1 MDNRQRSYIAIDLKS
16 FYASVECVDRGLD
29 PLDTNLVVADSSR
42 TQKTICLAVSPRM
55 KEYGLKGRP
64 RLFEVVQRIR
74 EVNIARSRNAPGGKF
89 TGRSYSAMELASHP
103 EMAVDYVVAKPR
115 MAEYLRKSA
124 QIYKVYL
131 RYISPEDIHVY
142 SIDEVFIDV
151 TSYLRSYGVT
161 PHELALRIIRD
172 VLATTGITAT
182 AGIGTNMYLC
192 KVAMDIVAKKMAPD
206 KDGVRIAELDEMSY
220 RHMLWDHRPLTDFW
234 RIGRGISRRLEQ
246 YGITTM
252 GDVARCSIDNEEL
265 LYSMF
270 GVNAELLID
279 HAWGWEPVTMD
290 MVKAYRPENRSMGSG
305 QVLSCAYTADKA
317 RVVALEMAETLS
329 LELFRKGCVTDRIML
344 GVGYDASSLT
354 DPDIAMR
361 YHGRVS
367 SDFYGRPVPY
377 HTHVTANLSEYTS
390 STSMIVQA
398 VSELFDGSVNHD
410 LLVRRL
416 TVTAMRVADEKT
428 MHRSGSDT
436 SQLELFVDYDKLQ
449 AERKEKEQKMK
460 RERSLQQALLRIKD
474 TYGKN
479 AILRGLNYAEGA
491 TRRERNFQIGGHKA

>member
-1 MDNRQRSYIAIDLKS
+1 
-16 FYASVECVDRGLD
+16 
-29 PLDTNLVVADSSR
+29 
-42 TQKTICLAVSPRM
+42 
-55 KEYGLKGRP
+55 
-64 RLFEVVQRIR
+64 
-74 EVNIARSRNAPGGKF
+74 
-89 TGRSYSAMELASHP
+89 
-103 EMAVDYVVAKPR
+103 
-115 MAEYLRKSA
+115 
-124 QIYKVYL
+124 
-131 RYISPEDIHVY
+131 
-142 SIDEVFIDV
+142 
-151 TSYLRSYGVT
+151 
-161 PHELALRIIRD
+161 
-172 VLATTGITAT
+172 
-182 AGIGTNMYLC
+182 
-192 KVAMDIVAKKMAPD
+192 
-206 KDGVRIAELDEMSY
+206 
-220 RHMLWDHRPLTDFW
+220 
-234 RIGRGISRRLEQ
+234 
-246 YGITTM
+246 
-252 GDVARCSIDNEEL
+252 
-265 LYSMF
+265 
-270 GVNAELLID
+270 
-279 HAWGWEPVTMD
+279 
-290 MVKAYRPENRSMGSG
+290 
-305 QVLSCAYTADKA
+305 
-317 RVVALEMAETLS
+317 
-329 LELFRKGCVTDRIML
+329 ML

-416 TVTAMRVADEKT
+416 TVTAIRVADEKT

-491 TRRERNFQIGGHKA
+491 TQRERNFQIGGHKA